1 LINDEEKRDIMEKVF
16 VAVNV
21 GRNGQKIHL
30 SDAVIGQKETK
41 FGNGQ
46 VKISEVYQY
55 VGVYCGSARFGS
67 YSWVTAEVGERFEVD
82 SLYEDGWF
90 KRREEAKALYAETF
104 GVQFCEKC
112 AK

>member
-1 LINDEEKRDIMEKVF
+1 MEKVF

-67 YSWVTAEVGERFEVD
+67 YSWVTAEVGERFEVENEE
-82 SLYEDGWF
+82 YEGWS
-90 KRREEAKALYAETF
+90 KRRDAAKALYAETF
-104 GVQFCEKC
+104 GIQFCEKC

>member
-1 LINDEEKRDIMEKVF
+1 MEKVF
-16 VAVNV
+16 VAVVV
-21 GRNGQKIHL
+21 GRGGQKIHL
-30 SDAVIGQKETK
+30 SDAVIAQKETK

-46 VKISEVYQY
+46 SKVTEEYQY

-67 YSWVTAEVGERFEVD
+67 YSWVSGEVGERFEV
-82 SLYEDGWF
+82 EDAFDADWS
-90 KRREEAKALYAETF
+90 KRRDAAKALYAETY

>member
-1 LINDEEKRDIMEKVF
+1 MEKVF
-16 VAVNV
+16 VAVSV

-30 SDAVIGQKETK
+30 SDAVIAQKETK

-46 VKISEVYQY
+46 SKISEEYQY

-67 YSWVTAEVGERFEVD
+67 YSWVSAEVGERFEVD
-82 SLYEDGWF
+82 SVFEDGWIE
-90 KRREEAKALYAETF
+90 RRTAAKALYAETF
-104 GVQFCEKC
+104 GIQFCEKC